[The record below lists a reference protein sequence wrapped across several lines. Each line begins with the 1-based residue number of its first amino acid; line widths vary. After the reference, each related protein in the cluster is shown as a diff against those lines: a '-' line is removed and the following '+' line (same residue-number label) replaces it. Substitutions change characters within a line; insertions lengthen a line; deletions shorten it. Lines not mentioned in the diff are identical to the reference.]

1 VGGGNLMKIR
11 NYLLKR
17 PLDIFMIIGG
27 VTFPLLWPFWIIVV
41 FIVPILIWTEDRGP
55 IFYSQE
61 RIGKN
66 NKVFKVVK
74 FRTMII
80 DAEKITGAVWST
92 KNDPRITKIGHLL
105 RRTAIDEIPQLINIF
120 KGEMS
125 FVGPRAERPE
135 LHKKFVKEIPDFGKR
150 LEVIPG
156 LAGLAQINGSYDLD
170 PKDKLK
176 YDLDYINKM
185 NLFFDI
191 KIIIKSVFNS
201 LFAKWDQ
208 PEN

>member
-1 VGGGNLMKIR
+1 MKIR

-17 PLDIFMIIGG
+17 PLDIFMILSG
-27 VTFPLLWPFWIIVV
+27 VIFPLLWPFWIIVI

-92 KNDPRITKIGHLL
+92 KDDPRITKIGHLL

-135 LHKKFVKEIPDFGKR
+135 LHKKFMKEIPDFGKR

-170 PKDKLK
+170 PRDKLK
-176 YDLDYINKM
+176 YDLDYIKNM

-201 LFAKWDQ
+201 LLAKWDQ

>member
-1 VGGGNLMKIR
+1 MKIR

-17 PLDIFMIIGG
+17 PLDIFMILSG
-27 VTFPLLWPFWIIVV
+27 VIFPLLWPFWIIVI

-135 LHKKFVKEIPDFGKR
+135 LHKKFMKEIPDFGKR

-170 PKDKLK
+170 PRDKLK
-176 YDLDYINKM
+176 YDLDYIKNM

-201 LFAKWDQ
+201 LLAKWDQ

>member
-1 VGGGNLMKIR
+1 MKIR

-17 PLDIFMIIGG
+17 PLDIFMILSG
-27 VTFPLLWPFWIIVV
+27 VAFPLLWPFWIIVI

-92 KNDPRITKIGHLL
+92 KDDPRITKIGHLL

-135 LHKKFVKEIPDFGKR
+135 LHKKFMKEIPDFGKR

-170 PKDKLK
+170 PRDKLK
-176 YDLDYINKM
+176 YDLDYIKNM

-201 LFAKWDQ
+201 LLAKWDQ

>member
-1 VGGGNLMKIR
+1 MKKKI
-11 NYLLKR
+11 YKLKR
-17 PLDIFMIIGG
+17 LLDIFMVVGG
-27 VTFPLLWPFWIIVV
+27 LLFPPLWPLWIIVI
-41 FIVPILIWTEDRGP
+41 FIIPLLIKLEDKGP

-66 NKVFKVVK
+66 KKVFKVYK
-74 FRTMII
+74 FRTMIP

-92 KNDPRITKIGHLL
+92 KDDPRITKVGHIL
-105 RRTAIDEIPQLINIF
+105 RKTALDEIPQLLNII

-135 LHKKFVKEIPDFGKR
+135 LHNEFVKRIPEFDER
-150 LEVIPG
+150 LKVTPG
-156 LAGLAQINGSYDLD
+156 LSGLAQIRGSYDLD
-170 PKDKLK
+170 PGEKIK
-176 YDLDYINKM
+176 YDIEYIKKM

-191 KIIIKSVFNS
+191 KIIILSVFNS
-201 LFAKWDQ
+201 ILARWDT

>member
-1 VGGGNLMKIR
+1 MKIR

-17 PLDIFMIIGG
+17 PLDIFMILSG
-27 VTFPLLWPFWIIVV
+27 VAFPLLWPFWIIVI

-135 LHKKFVKEIPDFGKR
+135 LHKKFMKEIPDFGKR

-170 PKDKLK
+170 PRDKLK
-176 YDLDYINKM
+176 YDLDYIKNM

-201 LFAKWDQ
+201 LLAKWDQ